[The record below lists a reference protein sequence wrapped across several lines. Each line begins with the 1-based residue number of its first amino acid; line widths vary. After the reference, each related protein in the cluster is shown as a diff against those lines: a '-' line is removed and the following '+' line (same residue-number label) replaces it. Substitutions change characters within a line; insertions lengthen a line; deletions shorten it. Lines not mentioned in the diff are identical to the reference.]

1 MAVPKTTLWKR
12 SPHTEGKH
20 LVLEHYL
27 NAWFAILG
35 RDTLARRI
43 LFVDGFAGPGRYE
56 GGEEGSPVV
65 AMRVLAEHSAAKRI
79 NALRPCRMPLRS
91 DSKASAGFLSRRSRN
106 SCDRMPLSTTLGS

>member
-65 AMRVLAEHSAAKRI
+65 AMRVLAEHSAARGSTLC
-79 NALRPCRMPLRS
+79 ALAECPYGAIA
-91 DSKASAGFLSRRSRN
+91 KASAGFLSRRSRN